1 MAKVRVSSTKTANG
15 AKWVTTKFRK
25 TTTTSFTSP
34 SRRRRVL
41 VRLSPS
47 TFMLRPTAT
56 ARKTEDSTALLL
68 PKAVTML
75 EGMTFRTTFSGLEPV
90 EPVVPVRPS
99 MWVLNSPIE

>member
-1 MAKVRVSSTKTANG
+1 MAKVRVSSTKTAKG
-15 AKWVTTKFRK
+15 AKFVTTKFRK

-34 SRRRRVL
+34 SRRRRVE

-56 ARKTEDSTALLL
+56 ARNTEESTAPLL

-75 EGMTFRTTFSGLEPV
+75 EGMTLSTTFRGLEPV
-90 EPVVPVRPS
+90 EPVAPVRPS
-99 MWVLNSPIE
+99 M